1 LVELFGLGFGGGG
14 AEDGGCGGE
23 ILEGDTGRSGG
34 TFCEGWFEDV
44 EGEERHLL
52 ALVCWIERVKLL
64 VIRRTKFRRD
74 RCLTQ
79 KFLKELRSS
88 YNLFSFSINHV
99 WKEILWYDLLQTKT
113 ELRGP

>member
-14 AEDGGCGGE
+14 AEDGGCGRE

-52 ALVCWIERVKLL
+52 ALVC
-64 VIRRTKFRRD
+64 
-74 RCLTQ
+74 
-79 KFLKELRSS
+79 
-88 YNLFSFSINHV
+88 
-99 WKEILWYDLLQTKT
+99 
-113 ELRGP
+113 